1 LSARDLTDDSHAV
14 PPCRLTAHR
23 VASTRLT
30 AHRVASTLQS
40 PAMGLP
46 SALVRADRGG
56 ARKLKFL

>member
-1 LSARDLTDDSHAV
+1 MSARDLTDDSHAV

-23 VASTRLT
+23 VAST
-30 AHRVASTLQS
+30 LQR